1 MPNQKRVIIHVNHP
15 TLQLPVWQN
24 QLAESIKSPD
34 VLIKALNLPA
44 TLLPKLEK
52 AHKMFPL
59 RVTQSYLDKIEK
71 GNINDPLLRQILPLA
86 EETIITKGYTT
97 DPVEDKQFEK
107 TPGLLHK
114 YHGRVLLT
122 LTGACGIHCRYC
134 FRRHFDYSASN
145 PSKQNWRA
153 ALEYIKNDNSIY
165 EVIFSGGDPLSLS
178 DQRLSKLAHDIDQ
191 ITHLRFLRIHT
202 RQITILPDRVDE
214 HLLEWISRLRLKL
227 IMVVHINHPNEID
240 QLTSSSLGKLR
251 KIGVEL
257 LNQSVLLQGVNN
269 EVNTLTQLSLKLIEN
284 GVKPYYLHMLDKAQ
298 GTAHFNVAESDAI
311 NIIKMMQEKLPGYAI
326 PKLVREVPF
335 TPYKK
340 PINVS

>member
-1 MPNQKRVIIHVNHP
+1 M
-15 TLQLPVWQN
+15 QLPVWQN
-24 QLAESIKSPD
+24 QLAESIKSPEA
-34 VLIKALNLPA
+34 LIEALNLPA
-44 TLLPKLEK
+44 TLLPQLDK

-71 GNINDPLLRQILPLA
+71 GNINDPLLLQILPLP
-86 EETIITKGYTT
+86 EETIITEGYTT

-134 FRRHFDYSASN
+134 FRRHFDYSTSN
-145 PSKQNWRA
+145 PSKQNWDS
-153 ALEYIKNDNSIY
+153 ALEYIQNDNSIY

-178 DQRLSKLAHDIDQ
+178 DQRLSKLAYDIDQ
-191 ITHLRFLRIHT
+191 IRHVRFLRIHT
-202 RQITILPDRVDE
+202 RQITILPDRVNE
-214 HLLEWISRLRLKL
+214 QLIGWIGKLRLKL
-227 IMVVHINHPNEID
+227 IIVVHINHPNEID
-240 QLTSSSLGKLR
+240 QSTSNSLDKLR
-251 KIGVEL
+251 KIGAEL
-257 LNQSVLLQGVNN
+257 LNQSVLLKGVNN
-269 EVNTLTQLSLKLIEN
+269 DVNTLTQLSLKLIEN

-298 GTAHFNVAESDAI
+298 GTAHFNVNESTAK
-311 NIIKMMQEKLPGYAI
+311 NIIKKMQEKLPGYAI

>member
-1 MPNQKRVIIHVNHP
+1 M
-15 TLQLPVWQN
+15 QLPKWQN
-24 QLAESIKSPD
+24 QLAESIKSPEA
-34 VLIKALNLPA
+34 LIEALNLPA

-71 GNINDPLLRQILPLA
+71 GNIYDPLLRQILPLT
-86 EETIITKGYTT
+86 EETIITEGYTT

-134 FRRHFDYSASN
+134 FRRHFDYSSSN
-145 PSKQNWRA
+145 PSKQNWDS
-153 ALEYIKNDNSIY
+153 ALEYIQNDNSIY
-165 EVIFSGGDPLSLS
+165 EVIFSGGDPLSLT

-191 ITHLRFLRIHT
+191 ITHVKFLRIHT
-202 RQITILPDRVDE
+202 RQITILPDRVNE
-214 HLLEWISRLRLKL
+214 QFLGWIEKLRLKL

-240 QLTSSSLGKLR
+240 QLTSDSLGKLHE
-251 KIGVEL
+251 IGVEL
-257 LNQSVLLQGVNN
+257 FNQSVLLKGVNN
-269 EVNTLTQLSLKLIEN
+269 NENTLIQLSLKLIEN

-298 GTAHFNVAESDAI
+298 GTAHFNVNESTAKKL
-311 NIIKMMQEKLPGYAI
+311 IKNMQEKLPGYAI
-326 PKLVREVPF
+326 PKLVREVPH